1 MWELFGILGMIFV
14 VLAWIPQTMRTI
26 RTKRVGI
33 EKKFLWLYLF
43 GCLFLVLYSLC
54 ISDYVFLGLNSIS
67 FILNG
72 INLYYSY
79 RR

>member
-14 VLAWIPQTMRTI
+14 VLAWIPQTIHTI

-33 EKKFLWLYLF
+33 EKKFLWLYFF
-43 GCLFLVLYSLC
+43 GCLFLVLYSLS
-54 ISDYVFLGLNSIS
+54 ISDYVFLGLNLIS
-67 FILNG
+67 LILNG

>member
-1 MWELFGILGMIFV
+1 MLELFGILGMLFV
-14 VLAWIPQTMRTI
+14 VLAWIPQTLRTI
-26 RTKRVGI
+26 RIKKVGI

-43 GCLFLVLYSLC
+43 GCLFLVIYSVY

-67 FILNG
+67 FILNA

-79 RR
+79 VR

>member
-43 GCLFLVLYSLC
+43 GCLFLILYSLS
-54 ISDYVFLGLNSIS
+54 ISDYVFLGLNLIS
-67 FILNG
+67 CILNG